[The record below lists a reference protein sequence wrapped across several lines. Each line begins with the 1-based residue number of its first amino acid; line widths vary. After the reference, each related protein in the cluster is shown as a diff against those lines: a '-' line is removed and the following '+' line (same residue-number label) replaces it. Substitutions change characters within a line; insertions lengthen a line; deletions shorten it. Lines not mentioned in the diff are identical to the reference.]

1 MRSQIL
7 SSKEKD
13 HENSSTKT
21 KWKKDRGIAKT
32 TIWRTTM
39 TLDNS
44 SKKRIET
51 NHNSQLVIIGGKKKE
66 DTPHK
71 GPLVKVQVRRKC
83 NNQNAKRNI
92 IKRIKGKK
100 ECEHPWCT
108 LNPKEK
114 QKDH

>member
-21 KWKKDRGIAKT
+21 KWKRNKGIAKT
-32 TIWRTTM
+32 TIQGTKM

-44 SKKRIET
+44 SKKIIET
-51 NHNSQLVIIGGKKKE
+51 NHNSQLAIIGGKEKE

-71 GPLVKVQVRRKC
+71 GPLVKVQAQKKC
-83 NNQNAKRNI
+83 NDQNAKKYI

-114 QKDH
+114 Q